1 MELNEIDGAE
11 LEAKA
16 NEADKV
22 GNNEVY
28 NLLISR
34 ELSWQQIIYDLIKS
48 EQLDPW
54 NIDLVMLTQ
63 RYLEKIR
70 DLEEASFHV
79 SSKILLAAA
88 ILLRIK
94 SEMLLSRYIKSLDD
108 ILFPQPDKI
117 KPEFTFNLDDVSD
130 LLPKSPLPRMRK
142 VTLDELMSA
151 LNRAMTTEHR
161 RIKKEVQIR
170 HALTRFDNYLPK
182 KRINVQERIKT
193 TYDKITSFFGLKK
206 PEKMTYSELAGT
218 KEEKLNSFMPV
229 LYLDNQQRILLE
241 QLKHFDEIYI
251 YLKSSNDFSPEIAQQ
266 MKEQEQKISELKN
279 GDGFVEDNSMVPA
292 IKENKGSIA

>member
-1 MELNEIDGAE
+1 MELNEINGAE
-11 LEAKA
+11 LKQTAESA
-16 NEADKV
+16 EKV
-22 GNNEVY
+22 GQNEIY

-34 ELSWQQIIYDLIKS
+34 ELSWQAIIYDLIKT

-54 NIDLVMLTQ
+54 DIDLILLTQ
-63 RYLEKIR
+63 RYLEKIHE
-70 DLEEASFHV
+70 LEEASFHV

-94 SEMLLSRYIKSLDD
+94 SEMLLSRYIKSLDE
-108 ILFPQPDKI
+108 ILFPSEVKQ

-130 LLPKSPLPRMRK
+130 LLPKSPLPRVKK
-142 VTLDELMSA
+142 VTLDELMAA

-161 RIKKEVQIR
+161 RIKKEVMIR
-170 HALTRFDNYLPK
+170 HALTRFDMYLPK
-182 KRINVQERIKT
+182 KRVNVQERIKE
-193 TYDKITSFFGLKK
+193 TYTKIMNFFGLKK

-229 LYLDNQQRILLE
+229 LYLDNQQKILLE

-251 YLKSSNDFSPEIAQQ
+251 YLKSYANEPELAEKI
-266 MKEQEQKISELKN
+266 KEQEKIINAAKN
-279 GDGFVEDNSMVPA
+279 GDGLVE
-292 IKENKGSIA
+292 ENLVKTEEIPVA

>member
-1 MELNEIDGAE
+1 MDLSEIHGDELAE
-11 LEAKA
+11 NSK
-16 NEADKV
+16 NADKI
-22 GNNEVY
+22 GHNELY

-34 ELSWQQIIYDLIKS
+34 ELSWQAIILDLIKT

-54 NIDLVMLTQ
+54 DIDLILLTQ

-70 DLEEASFHV
+70 ELEEASFHV

-94 SEMLLSRYIKSLDD
+94 SEMLLSRYIKSLDE
-108 ILFPQPDKI
+108 ILFPSEIKQ

-130 LLPKSPLPRMRK
+130 LLPKSPLPRMKK
-142 VTLDELMSA
+142 VTLDELMAA

-170 HALTRFDNYLPK
+170 HALSRFDMYLPR
-182 KRINVQERIKT
+182 KRINIREKIKEI
-193 TYDKITSFFGLKK
+193 YGKITNFFSKK
-206 PEKMTYSELAGT
+206 DTEKMTYSELANT
-218 KEEKLNSFMPV
+218 KEEKLGSFMPV
-229 LYLDNQQRILLE
+229 LHLDSQEKILLE

-251 YLKSSNDFSPEIAQQ
+251 YLKSANAFSPKVLNELR
-266 MKEQEQKISELKN
+266 EQEQKISGLKN
-279 GDGFVEDNSMVPA
+279 GDGLVDENS
-292 IKENKGSIA
+292 IKQ

>member
-1 MELNEIDGAE
+1 MDLSEIHGDELAE
-11 LEAKA
+11 NSK
-16 NEADKV
+16 NADKI
-22 GNNEVY
+22 GHNELY

-34 ELSWQQIIYDLIKS
+34 ELSWQAIILDLIKT

-54 NIDLVMLTQ
+54 DIDLVLLTQ

-70 DLEEASFHV
+70 ELEEASFHV

-94 SEMLLSRYIKSLDD
+94 SEMLLSRYIKSLDE
-108 ILFPQPDKI
+108 ILFPSEIKQ

-130 LLPKSPLPRMRK
+130 LLPKSPLPRMKK
-142 VTLDELMSA
+142 VTLDELMAA

-170 HALTRFDNYLPK
+170 HALSRFDMYLPK
-182 KRINVQERIKT
+182 QRVNIREKIKEVYGKIKT
-193 TYDKITSFFGLKK
+193 FFVGK
-206 PEKMTYSELAGT
+206 ETQKMAYSELAGT
-218 KEEKLNSFMPV
+218 KEEKLGSFMPV
-229 LYLDNQQRILLE
+229 LHLDSQEKILLE

-251 YLKSSNDFSPEIAQQ
+251 YLKSSNAFSPEV
-266 MKEQEQKISELKN
+266 MNELREQEQKISELKN
-279 GDGFVEDNSMVPA
+279 GEGLVETPDIKKEDG
-292 IKENKGSIA
+292 

>member
-1 MELNEIDGAE
+1 MELNEINGAE
-11 LEAKA
+11 VEQKS
-16 NEADKV
+16 NDADKV

-54 NIDLVMLTQ
+54 NIDLVLLTQ
-63 RYLEKIR
+63 RYLEKIK

-182 KRINVQERIKT
+182 QRVNVQERIKM
-193 TYDKITSFFGLKK
+193 TYDKIISFFGLKK

-229 LYLDNQQRILLE
+229 LYLDNQQRIMLE

-251 YLKSSNDFSPEIAQQ
+251 YMKSANTFSPETVQQ
-266 MKEQEQKISELKN
+266 MKEQEQKISEMKD
-279 GDGFVEDNSMVPA
+279 GDGLIEDKSLTPESVKNE
-292 IKENKGSIA
+292 KQ

>member
-1 MELNEIDGAE
+1 MMDLNEIHGDELAE
-11 LEAKA
+11 NSKNTDKIGH
-16 NEADKV
+16 NEL
-22 GNNEVY
+22 Y

-34 ELSWQQIIYDLIKS
+34 ELSWQAIILDLIKT

-54 NIDLVMLTQ
+54 DIDLVLLTQ

-70 DLEEASFHV
+70 ELEEASFHV

-94 SEMLLSRYIKSLDD
+94 SEMLLSRYIKSLDE
-108 ILFPQPDKI
+108 ILFPSEIKQ

-130 LLPKSPLPRMRK
+130 LLPKSPLPRMKK
-142 VTLDELMSA
+142 VTLDELMAA

-170 HALTRFDNYLPK
+170 HALSRFDMYLPK
-182 KRINVQERIKT
+182 QRVNIREKIKEVYGKIKT
-193 TYDKITSFFGLKK
+193 FFVGK
-206 PEKMTYSELAGT
+206 ETQKMAYSELANT
-218 KEEKLNSFMPV
+218 KEEKLGSFMPV
-229 LYLDNQQRILLE
+229 LHLDSQEKILLE

-251 YLKSSNDFSPEIAQQ
+251 YLKSSNAFSPEV
-266 MKEQEQKISELKN
+266 MNELREQEQKISELKN
-279 GDGFVEDNSMVPA
+279 GEGLVETPDIKKEDG
-292 IKENKGSIA
+292 